1 MIGGRRLFPP
11 FLHQEKFNPVTFC
24 SQSSSVHKHCYAW
37 GYSHPLVNEKR
48 QGTTQSISQL
58 HSSIITS
65 RCFSC
70 IGIPVRLKRT
80 KPVFSPQPNNLYN
93 RPRCFS
99 LLLFFIDFH
108 HHPPSHPQ
116 HFPPTPTHELFSS
129 LSLSFP
135 LLSSF
140 YFSLSLFLSPH
151 TYSWCS
157 NSQSIRC
164 PEHIKYGST
173 CNLACWKFIVLQTEL
188 WGVAVLP
195 CRGNSGSSR

>member
-1 MIGGRRLFPP
+1 M
-11 FLHQEKFNPVTFC
+11 TFC
-24 SQSSSVHKHCYAW
+24 SQSSSVHKHCYAS

-58 HSSIITS
+58 QSSIITS

-70 IGIPVRLKRT
+70 ICIPVRLQRT

-108 HHPPSHPQ
+108 HQLPPPQ

-129 LSLSFP
+129 LSP
-135 LLSSF
+135 LILLLLTLYS
-140 YFSLSLFLSPH
+140 SPH
-151 TYSWCS
+151 THTVDVPTP
-157 NSQSIRC
+157 NRFGAPSI
-164 PEHIKYGST
+164 ISMVL
-173 CNLACWKFIVLQTEL
+173 LAIMHAESLLFWRRNCEV
-188 WGVAVLP
+188 
-195 CRGNSGSSR
+195 